1 MSIFIHPR
9 FETISQPVCV
19 ILGKIFVSLLEHF
32 CLIIGTFLSHYQ
44 DNLPDKRNRE
54 FANVPSVMPLNAA
67 LTKLRGVE
75 AGQL

>member
-1 MSIFIHPR
+1 MSFKR
-9 FETISQPVCV
+9 D
-19 ILGKIFVSLLEHF
+19 F

-44 DNLPDKRNRE
+44 DNLPDKENRE

-67 LTKLRGVE
+67 LTKLGGVE